1 MSPHNNTP
9 RPQKSE
15 NLPEHLQGEPNSPRV
30 SAPKRPRLSP
40 WTSGEIEQPLKISTT
55 PGEIGSE
62 TKFSPGHAPGYL
74 QWKRAPAAD
83 LANETEVEKKSR
95 LNKRHAPKR
104 KRGTICIDDGTI
116 DRSPAILGEPDPS
129 KLVLRFKTQ
138 ETDEYTNKPIQS
150 DVEFRYGEGSKGV
163 PVDWNDTKSLNALN
177 NWRNQVIRRS
187 IGKAYDHKEFWTVQE
202 QKIITELV
210 RDYLNAKKDIDWTQI
225 ADDYNS
231 SIEKI
236 EQDKGIPGAPR
247 RYHCKSSHKTP
258 REAFCVSV
266 PLRENRKIPKRH
278 DWVLRQE
285 MSYFLA
291 SDAIA
296 VMDMLR
302 SSGLPQRNGNPP
314 AGTLGGQRRLGRRDE
329 DGAAAR
335 ESFDEQ
341 ESFASSTYETDRS
354 MVEESSKLAPT
365 PPSLLLTQ
373 PRPLKPRQMTILQ
386 HKAEPSRSRYKKRNV
401 YSEEIVYDR
410 SSPDLHRSSTHFNPS
425 QGPGDRRQALDLLA
439 EQAAIMYDHLPKESK
454 WSAPR
459 PVVPSITPALSAPA
473 PAPIRFRLVTFDPNV
488 STLNTPVRMPIAP
501 MVPVS
506 KSPIFMNPVSVS
518 STSIV
523 ARENSTESGPRQMT
537 FAQRPGSST
546 SPLNIAFIQPRPHVP
561 RVPDWEINRQLRE
574 KAGEEISEANA
585 KKSCTSEPAPET

>member
-163 PVDWNDTKSLNALN
+163 PVDWKDTKSLNALN

-258 REAFCVSV
+258 REAVCVSW
-266 PLRENRKIPKRH
+266 PSPEK
-278 DWVLRQE
+278 W
-285 MSYFLA
+285 
-291 SDAIA
+291 
-296 VMDMLR
+296 
-302 SSGLPQRNGNPP
+302 NPP
-314 AGTLGGQRRLGRRDE
+314 AGTLGGQRRLGRQDE

-365 PPSLLLTQ
+365 PPSPPLTH

-410 SSPDLHRSSTHFNPS
+410 LSPDLHRSSTHFNPS

-488 STLNTPVRMPIAP
+488 STPNTPVRMPIAP

-523 ARENSTESGPRQMT
+523 ARENSAESGPRQMT

-585 KKSCTSEPAPET
+585 KKICTSEPAPEI